1 MTPKE
6 KAEELVDKYDG
17 LLTYIESKG
26 KAKQCALFTVE
37 EILDSNMIHL
47 HLYQMDYWAKVK
59 QEIRKL

>member
-17 LLTYIESKG
+17 FMTYIEAKG
-26 KAKQCALFTVE
+26 KAKDCAMASVE

-47 HLYQMDYWAKVK
+47 HLHQMDYWRKVK
-59 QEIRKL
+59 REIRKL